1 MSDAR
6 TRAACCCLLPGLLA
20 PILAATFA
28 PPVAAQPPLATVS
41 PAPNAATPPPP
52 AARKVDLTFTVDGGD
67 KELEE
72 ALKEASALEP
82 LSEEASPTPDRI
94 LRAALGESGA
104 LTAALFAAGRY
115 QGLVAVTLAGMDPT
129 ERGARAALA
138 EAFAAGPVPATVT
151 VTVGPEFKFG
161 QITVTDAAGHP
172 TIVSAT
178 DTGLVPG
185 ALAKSGEVRLAD
197 GRVLQAMRTRGYP
210 LAKIVRR
217 TAVADHAAD
226 ELDVA
231 FVVDP
236 GQPARFGRVVVR
248 GAKDMDEA
256 FITGRATFE
265 PGQEFRPQPLEDYAR
280 DLRELGAFDSVRVV
294 PGDAV
299 DADGT
304 IPIIVE
310 VAERKPRFFG
320 AAAQWSTTEGALL
333 SAWWG
338 HRNLFG
344 GAETIRIEG
353 EVSRLFLNAP
363 DDLEYRA
370 GFTFTKPGIWTNRDS
385 LVISNYFVRE
395 TPDAFNRTGWD
406 GAVSIVRKY
415 GDREQYTVGLAPTV
429 SQIDD
434 SFGAHDYAY
443 VGLVGEAKYDTTD
456 NKLDPTSGY
465 RLLIGVEPA
474 AGSIGDSSAMF
485 AATAKASTYVP
496 LDQAHRVVLA
506 GQVQVGSIFGPQLKD
521 VPANARFYAGG
532 GGTIRGYGYQFVSPR
547 DSSGDI
553 TGGLSLFVA
562 SVELRAKVTETIG
575 VVPFVDI
582 GTAFRG
588 SIPSAEDP
596 LKIGAGIGL
605 RYFTGIGPLRFDF
618 AVPLEKEKDDG
629 AFAVYLSLGQ
639 SF

>member
-1 MSDAR
+1 MSDVR

-20 PILAATFA
+20 PLLAIPAATDA
-28 PPVAAQPPLATVS
+28 AAQPPLLAPS

-52 AARKVDLTFTVDGGD
+52 AARTVTLTFTVDGGD

-82 LSEEASPTPDRI
+82 LTKDASPTPDRI
-94 LRAALGESGA
+94 LRAALGESA
-104 LTAALFAAGRY
+104 AISAALFAAARY
-115 QGLVAVTLAGMDPT
+115 QGIVSVTIAGMDPT
-129 ERGARAALA
+129 ERGARAAVS
-138 EAFAAGPVPATVT
+138 EAFATGPVPATVT
-151 VTVGPEFKFG
+151 VTVGPVFKFG
-161 QITVTDAAGHP
+161 VISVTDEAGRP
-172 TIVSAT
+172 TVIEPA

-185 ALAKSGEVRLAD
+185 AVAKSGEVRLAD
-197 GRVLQAMRTRGYP
+197 GRVLQAMRSRGYP

-217 TAVADHAAD
+217 TAIADHAND

-231 FVVDP
+231 FVVDT
-236 GQPARFGRVVVR
+236 GRPARFGRVEVR
-248 GAKDMDEA
+248 GAKDMDSE
-256 FITGRATFE
+256 FITGRAPFQ
-265 PGQEFRPQPLEDYAR
+265 PGQDYRPQPLEDYAR

-294 PGDAV
+294 TGDTV

-304 IPIIVE
+304 IPIVVE

-353 EVSRLFLNAP
+353 EVARLFLNAP

-395 TPDAFNRTGWD
+395 TPDAYNRTGWD

-415 GDREQYTVGLAPTV
+415 GEKEQYTVGLAPTV

-465 RLLIGVEPA
+465 RLLVGVEPA

-496 LDQAHRVVLA
+496 LDQAHRIVLA

-532 GGTIRGYGYQFVSPR
+532 GGTIRGYGYQYVSPR

-562 SVELRAKVTETIG
+562 SLELRAKVTETIG

-629 AFAVYLSLGQ
+629 QFAVYLSLGQ